1 MSRKLNV
8 AVLMGG
14 RTAEHDVS
22 LDTGRMI
29 VGALNRDQYNIKP
42 VTITQEGNWLVPHGY
57 IGLPDGSGRTPV
69 SETDL
74 VALNTGFALDR
85 AIEEE
90 VDVVFIALHGPYGE
104 DGTVQGLL
112 ELADLPYTGSGVLA
126 SALAM
131 NKPKSRQ
138 LFEHHGLTAPQY
150 FVLTPWTW
158 AREQT
163 SILDAAKKLGFP
175 CVIKPAELGS
185 SVGISIVADDPAF
198 LRGVEKALEYD
209 DEILVEEYISGDE
222 MTCAVLGSPP
232 GEDPIPLVPTQI
244 VPRAGVFFDYEA
256 KYTPGATEEI
266 TPPRVEA
273 HLITQLQETAVQA
286 HQILGCEGL
295 SRTDM
300 ILCGERI
307 YVLETNTIP
316 GMTENSL
323 YPQAA
328 RAAGIEFSEV
338 LDRIIKLAVQRHET
352 KRVKVVRS

>member
-1 MSRKLNV
+1 
-8 AVLMGG
+8 
-14 RTAEHDVS
+14 
-22 LDTGRMI
+22 MI
-29 VGALNRDQYNIKP
+29 MNALSKEQYNVKP
-42 VTITQEGNWLVPHGY
+42 VTITREGKWLVPRGY
-57 IGLPDGSGRTPV
+57 IGLPSRSEGARTPE
-69 SETDL
+69 SEL
-74 VALNTGFALDR
+74 VPLNTGFALDR

-131 NKPKSRQ
+131 NKPMSRQ
-138 LFEHHGLTAPQY
+138 LFERHGLAVPQY

-158 AREQT
+158 EREQA
-163 SILDAAKKLGFP
+163 SILDAAGELGFP

-185 SVGISIVADDPAF
+185 SVGVSIVEDDREF
-198 LRGVEKALEYD
+198 VRGVEKALEYD
-209 DEILVEEYISGDE
+209 DEILVEEYLRGDE

-244 VPRAGVFFDYEA
+244 VPLTGAFFDYEA

-273 HLITQLQETAVQA
+273 SLITQLQRTAVQA
-286 HQILGCEGL
+286 HKILGCEGL

-300 ILCGERI
+300 ILCGDRV

-328 RAAGIEFSEV
+328 RAAGMEFSEV
-338 LDRIIKLAVQRHET
+338 LDRIIRLAIKRHKA

>member
-1 MSRKLNV
+1 MSHKLNV

-29 VGALNRDQYNIKP
+29 VEALNKVQYNIKP
-42 VTITQEGNWLVPHGY
+42 VTITREGKWLVPYGY
-57 IGLPDGSGRTPV
+57 IGLPDGSERIPAPE
-69 SETDL
+69 SDL
-74 VALNTGFALDR
+74 IPLNAGFALDR

-112 ELADLPYTGSGVLA
+112 ELADLSYTGSGVLA

-131 NKPKSRQ
+131 NKPMSRQ
-138 LFEHHGLTAPQY
+138 LFERHGLTVPQY
-150 FVLTPWTW
+150 FVLTPWSW
-158 AREQT
+158 DHEQT
-163 SILDAAKKLGFP
+163 SILDAARKLGFP

-185 SVGISIVADDPAF
+185 SVGISIAGDDREF

-209 DEILVEEYISGDE
+209 DEILVEEYLSGDE

-244 VPRAGVFFDYEA
+244 VPRIGTFFDYEA

-273 HLITQLQETAVQA
+273 PLIRQLQQAAVQA
-286 HQILGCEGL
+286 HRILGCEGL

-328 RAAGIEFSEV
+328 RAAGIEFPEV
-338 LDRIIKLAVQRHET
+338 LDRIIQLAVQRHEA
-352 KRVKVVRS
+352 KRVNVIRS